1 MAETVFQS
9 LAEAARVAC
18 PVGIRIRPQ
27 SVMEI
32 AVDILAQYIDKR
44 AASTHAVNPAAAV

>member
-1 MAETVFQS
+1 
-9 LAEAARVAC
+9 LK
-18 PVGIRIRPQ
+18 IRSQ

-44 AASTHAVNPAAAV
+44 AELVNEKRVSAAGKVELV